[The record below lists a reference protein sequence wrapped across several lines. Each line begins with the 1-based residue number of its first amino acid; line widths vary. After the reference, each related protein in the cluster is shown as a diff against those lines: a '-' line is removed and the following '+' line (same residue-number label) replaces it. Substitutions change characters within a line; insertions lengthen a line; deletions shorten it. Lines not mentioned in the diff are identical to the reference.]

1 MRTRAVVVAIAVA
14 VAVVAAEE
22 EEPRSSREDDDEE
35 DVLFLRECWN
45 ELCRCRWPMVSRS
58 RSGAVHDCFL
68 WFAQSIHSR
77 LLNSNECRVVVAV
90 AYGTKVG
97 VVGNTT
103 RVESYIAITKDA
115 KGTAGSAIYQYGSA
129 MQNMPL
135 IKAYLE
141 RA

>member
-1 MRTRAVVVAIAVA
+1 MRRMSYTPQR
-14 VAVVAAEE
+14 
-22 EEPRSSREDDDEE
+22 
-35 DVLFLRECWN
+35 VLERIV
-45 ELCRCRWPMVSRS
+45 PMPLADGISRS

-103 RVESYIAITKDA
+103 RVESYVGIVCGGFKFHL
-115 KGTAGSAIYQYGSA
+115 TAQAQGLS
-129 MQNMPL
+129 
-135 IKAYLE
+135 
-141 RA
+141 